1 MSIITQCP
9 ECETLFRASPQQLRA
24 SQGWVRCGHCEQV
37 FDAASHAVSQRP
49 PAVTPN
55 PPADNPPP
63 LRVESMAPEPHEPP
77 QPQAPMRQP
86 DTLFI
91 DTAAPAAPEPKPWVS
106 AAGIAVA
113 TLLALMLLGQ
123 WLWHE
128 KDGLAARAPTLRPFF
143 STLCAWSA
151 CTIKPPQTPEF
162 LQIEASAYDP
172 VGDGVYRLSLT
183 LRNSAAWEL
192 SNPAIELT
200 ITDPSEQALVRR
212 VLLPS
217 ALGVDATPI
226 AALSSREYK
235 VYLRSALPIAP
246 GLSGYRLT
254 AFYP

>member
-49 PAVTPN
+49 PPVIASA
-55 PPADNPPP
+55 PADSPPP
-63 LRVESMAPEPHEPP
+63 LRVES
-77 QPQAPMRQP
+77 
-86 DTLFI
+86 
-91 DTAAPAAPEPKPWVS
+91 AAPEPQEPLVAQETQRIPETLFVDTVAQVAPTRAHWGS
-106 AAGIAVA
+106 AAGIAGA
-113 TLLALMLLGQ
+113 ALLALMLLGQ

-128 KDGLAARAPTLRPFF
+128 KDMLAARAPALRPAFA
-143 STLCAWSA
+143 TLCAWSA

-162 LQIEASAYDP
+162 LHIEASAYDP
-172 VGDGVYRLSLT
+172 VGDGLYRLSLT

-192 SNPAIELT
+192 ANPAIELT
-200 ITDPSEQALVRR
+200 ITDQSEQPLVRR
-212 VLLPS
+212 VLLPAAIGS
-217 ALGVDATPI
+217 GLTPI
-226 AALSSREYK
+226 PAYGSREFK